1 MKIQQLITE
10 TVDGKNLH
18 LEHLD
23 DEIWNRGHQGAVEA
37 LQYLEGAAGLLLG
50 SSDQKYFATKKWD
63 GSPALLVGTDPE
75 TGAFVM
81 GDKGIFSATKENRIY
96 KAGDVDRVKPDKEVK
111 GQKVDRSDLR
121 TKLKTAF
128 NYLKDLNYGDK
139 ILQGDLLWTQ
149 GDGQSGFQ
157 MIDGVNYWTFTPNLL
172 TYAVPADTP
181 LAQRMS
187 KAKVGIVFHT
197 TYEGGP
203 TLKNMS
209 ARFGADIGEI
219 GSTPY
224 IYVRDATIKDVSGSV
239 TLTQRESNMLEMAVA
254 ELWNYL
260 SAIGEETF
268 KWLESSV
275 AGHSL
280 RDLIKIDINKMVRA
294 GAMDQPEAYVQQF
307 LKRLAE
313 RLTADIEK
321 LKTQAGQDRKRAAQE
336 EALKYIQQHTESIEN
351 VYLLFIGIQRVKDV
365 LQKHYAAIRQ
375 IDTFIARP
383 DGSFDVKPEEGVV
396 IVDHLGKGG
405 KEAVKIVDR
414 LDFSRENFE
423 KARG

>member
-1 MKIQQLITE
+1 MKIQQIVTE

-37 LQYLEGAAGLLLG
+37 IHYLEGAAGLLLG
-50 SSDQKYFATKKWD
+50 SSDQRYFATKKWD

-75 TGAFVM
+75 TGEFVM
-81 GDKGIFSATKENRIY
+81 GDKGIFSKTKENRIY
-96 KAGDVDRVKPDKEVK
+96 KAGDVDRVKPDKKVEGK
-111 GQKVDRSDLR
+111 TVDRTGLR

-149 GDGQSGFQ
+149 GDGTSGFQ
-157 MIDGVNYWTFTPNLL
+157 MIDGENYWTFTPNLL
-172 TYAVPADTP
+172 TYAVPADSD

-187 KAKVGIVFHT
+187 RSKVGIVFHT

-203 TLKNMS
+203 TLQDMS
-209 ARFGADIGEI
+209 ARFGADISDL
-219 GSTPY
+219 GSSPY
-224 IYVRDATIKDVSGSV
+224 VYVRDAAIKDVSGSV
-239 TLTQRESNMLEMAVA
+239 TLTRRESLMLEVA
-254 ELWNYL
+254 IVELYSYL
-260 SAIGEETF
+260 EGIGEETF
-268 KWLESSV
+268 AWLDSSI
-275 AGHSL
+275 AGHSI
-280 RDLIKIDINKMVRA
+280 RDLIKIDINKMVKA
-294 GAMDQPEAYVQQF
+294 GAMDQPEVYVRQF
-307 LKRLAE
+307 MTRLAA
-313 RLTADIEK
+313 RLETDIAK
-321 LKTQAGQDRKRAAQE
+321 LKTQAGQERKRAAQE
-336 EALKYIQQHTESIEN
+336 EALKYIQQHTDNIEN

-365 LQKHYAAIRQ
+365 LQRHYAAIRQ

-414 LDFSRENFE
+414 LDFSRENFA
-423 KARG
+423 KARQ